1 VRVQVGVVFT
11 PLVTYE
17 NPPTYFR
24 TNKVTYAFQEIV
36 RTDTFEPSDLHGLM
50 RVPDQTI
57 DTRRLSGDMLRLV
70 APGTVHVIW

>member
-1 VRVQVGVVFT
+1 VLAFRVGTLPCAQVGVIFS

-36 RTDTFEPSDLHGLM
+36 RAGPMHLL
-50 RVPDQTI
+50 P
-57 DTRRLSGDMLRLV
+57 
-70 APGTVHVIW
+70 P

>member
-1 VRVQVGVVFT
+1 MSNGICCRPLAQVGVVFT

-36 RTDTFEPSDLHGLM
+36 RTATQLLYACVVS
-50 RVPDQTI
+50 
-57 DTRRLSGDMLRLV
+57 
-70 APGTVHVIW
+70 

>member
-1 VRVQVGVVFT
+1 MQRTVSVLAHVRIFVKGDGSTQTANADNMRVQVGVVFT

-36 RTDTFEPSDLHGLM
+36 RADTLTLP
-50 RVPDQTI
+50 
-57 DTRRLSGDMLRLV
+57 
-70 APGTVHVIW
+70 